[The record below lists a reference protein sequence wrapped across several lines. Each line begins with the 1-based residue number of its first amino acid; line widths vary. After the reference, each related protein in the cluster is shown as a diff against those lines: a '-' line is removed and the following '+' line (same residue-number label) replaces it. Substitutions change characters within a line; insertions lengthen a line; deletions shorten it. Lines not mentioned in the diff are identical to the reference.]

1 MKSSTQ
7 LIPWNTSDIICA
19 YLLDSKGRNLPS
31 KQGFASGV
39 RGPKYFT
46 IDIKKKYWAFKEKKY
61 YADRRKLM
69 VICAR
74 RLTVNI
80 SVSMSRKTKMFWSKN
95 CVNVGTVTHPEVC
108 DTVRSESWDWR
119 ESIMSLCVDP
129 DKGALGSVLFEMTAK
144 GLISCGMSP
153 GSSLTSVMRILSINK
168 SGIIWVKFI
177 SISITKSSI
186 MTQQHIQESM
196 HEY

>member
-46 IDIKKKYWAFKEKKY
+46 IDIKKKYWAFKERKY

-74 RLTVNI
+74 RL
-80 SVSMSRKTKMFWSKN
+80 
-95 CVNVGTVTHPEVC
+95 
-108 DTVRSESWDWR
+108 
-119 ESIMSLCVDP
+119 
-129 DKGALGSVLFEMTAK
+129 
-144 GLISCGMSP
+144 
-153 GSSLTSVMRILSINK
+153 LTSVCQWAERQKCFDPRIVLM
-168 SGIIWVKFI
+168 WA
-177 SISITKSSI
+177 
-186 MTQQHIQESM
+186 Q
-196 HEY
+196 